1 LARDLWSRV
10 IFHWRTSLS
19 ALQFVFQNL
28 FALDRRPGTAQVPA
42 MLTRFLPWRR
52 PRINVIEM
60 HGLIAPRPGA
70 VSAGTMA
77 PLIDR
82 AFRTARGQPVILDI
96 ESPGGSPVQSDLIAT
111 LVRRRADEHKVRVH
125 AVIREVGASGGY
137 WLACAADEIHANPM
151 SIVGSIG
158 VRGGGFGF
166 PDVLARIGIER
177 RLYTAGSN
185 KARLDPF
192 RPEKPEDVAFVQDL
206 LDALH
211 ERFKAWVR
219 SRRGD
224 RLKADEAA
232 LFDGSFMLG
241 ERALEV
247 GLIDGFADIDSLVRK
262 LGGDRM
268 KSRVLRPR
276 RRGLLQ
282 RLPRVAVDALFDAIE
297 ARRARIDLLP

>member
-1 LARDLWSRV
+1 MAFRL
-10 IFHWRTSLS
+10 
-19 ALQFVFQNL
+19 
-28 FALDRRPGTAQVPA
+28 
-42 MLTRFLPWRR
+42 LPWRR
-52 PRINVIEM
+52 PRINVVEM

-70 VSAGTMA
+70 VGIGTMA

-82 AFRTARGQPVILDI
+82 AFRTARGRPVILDI
-96 ESPGGSPVQSDLIAT
+96 ESPGGSPVQSDLIAA
-111 LVRRRADEHKVRVH
+111 LVRRRADEHEVRVH

-137 WLACAADEIHANPM
+137 WLACAADEIHANAM

-166 PDVLARIGIER
+166 PDMLARFGVER
-177 RLYTAGSN
+177 RLYTAGAN

-192 RPEKPEDVAFVQDL
+192 APEKPEDVAFVQDL

-211 ERFKAWVR
+211 ERFKGWVR

-224 RLKADEAA
+224 RLKGDETS

-241 ERALEV
+241 ERALER

-262 LGGDRM
+262 LGGERM
-268 KSRVLRPR
+268 RTRVFRPR
-276 RRGLLQ
+276 RRGLLR
-282 RLPRVAVDALFDAIE
+282 RLPGLLVDALFDAIE
-297 ARRARIDLLP
+297 ERSWRSGLLR